1 MNLLWWYIIIA
12 LGGALLV
19 WSFAL
24 FVLVRKKRR
33 SNVGSGLNLALFLV
47 TVPEPRIEQGS
58 QEEQLKNFIAHME
71 QFLAG
76 LATIRRSGVGARLLG
91 HPTFALEIAA
101 HNKGDDV
108 FFYVAFPRIY
118 ATVLRN
124 QLHGAFPDAHIEQ
137 VPDYNIFH
145 PAGASAMAV
154 LRQADSPLIPA
165 KTYRTLAA
173 DPLETITSAFSKLKG
188 VGEGAAIQIVL
199 RVPVKN
205 PASRFRNVIMMLRE
219 GKSRSSAFGKK
230 TIAKEIASLLS
241 FSQKTDPAGRQ
252 PAIDDA
258 AIKLLEEKSAK
269 LLFECNVRLV
279 SSGETGESADRILRE
294 LEAAFLQFQN
304 PDGNLFK
311 PRELRGRAFYKG
323 IEAFSF
329 RLFDEHYTMLLNVEE
344 LASMYHL
351 PFSRKSAPMVRMLK
365 AKEATPPPNLPRDGI
380 VIGKSAFRG
389 ESQIIRIAKEDRMR
403 HLYMVGQTGTGKST
417 LLENIIIQDIRNG
430 EGVAVLDPHGEL
442 IEKILPLIPK
452 ERVEDVIHFNP
463 GDTAYPMG
471 LNMLEYDPRYPE
483 YKSLVINELLEIF
496 NKLFNMSIAGGPQFE
511 QYFRNAAALVMEDPE
526 SGSTALE
533 IRRIFSDKAFRDYK
547 LSRCKNIVVS
557 TFWREIAEKST
568 GEQSLANMTAYVVS
582 KFDVFLSND
591 IMRPIILQQ
600 HSAFNF
606 REAMDTKKILFVNLA
621 KGKLGEINSNLIGLI
636 VVGKILI
643 SALSRTDVPEHER
656 GDFYL
661 TIDEFQNVTTKSI
674 STILSE
680 ARKYRLGMTVAH
692 QFLAQLEEE
701 IKKSVF
707 GNVGS
712 ILAFRVGA
720 DDAEYL
726 EKIFAPVFS
735 AHDLTNIDNA
745 NAYFKPLIHGLTVK
759 PFNIKT
765 FPRETGD
772 PLWAESIKQ
781 ISRLKYA
788 RPREEVEKE
797 IHERYSAL

>member
-1 MNLLWWYIIIA
+1 MNFLWWYIVIT
-12 LGGALLV
+12 LCGALLIWAV
-19 WSFAL
+19 AL
-24 FVLVRKKRR
+24 VVLVRKKRK
-33 SNVGSGLNLALFLV
+33 SNVGAGLHLTLFAV
-47 TVPEPRIEQGS
+47 TVPEARVEQGS
-58 QEEQLKNFIAHME
+58 PEEQRKNFIAHME
-71 QFLAG
+71 QFLSG
-76 LATIRRSGVGARLLG
+76 LATIRRSGAGARFLG
-91 HPTFALEIAA
+91 HPMFALEIAS
-101 HNKGDDV
+101 HNKGSDV
-108 FFYVAFPRIY
+108 FFYVAFPRVY
-118 ATVLRN
+118 ASVLRS

-145 PAGASAMAV
+145 PEGASAVGV
-154 LRQADSPLIPA
+154 LRQSDSQLLPC

-173 DPLETITSAFSKLKG
+173 DPLETITSSFSKLKEA
-188 VGEGAAIQIVL
+188 GEGAAIQIVL
-199 RVPVKN
+199 RVPASN
-205 PASRFRNVIMMLRE
+205 PVSRFRNVIAALKE
-219 GKSRSSAFGKK
+219 GKPRASAFGTK
-230 TIAKEIASLLS
+230 TFTREAASLLS
-241 FSQKTDPAGRQ
+241 LSKKTDAGKKPQ
-252 PAIDDA
+252 TVDDT

-269 LLFECNVRLV
+269 VFFECNVRLV
-279 SSGETGESADRILRE
+279 ASGETMEAANRVLRE

-304 PDGNLFK
+304 PDGNSFK
-311 PRELRGRAFYKG
+311 SKELRGKAFYKG

-329 RLFDEHYTMLLNVEE
+329 RLFDEKYAMLLNVEE
-344 LASMYHL
+344 LTSIYHF
-351 PFSRKSAPMVRMLK
+351 PFSHHATPTLRMLK
-365 AKEATPPPNLPRDGI
+365 AKEAPPPSYLPSEG
-380 VIGKSAFRG
+380 VMIGKSEFRG
-389 ESQIIRIAKEDRMR
+389 ESHPVRVTREDRMR
-403 HLYMVGQTGTGKST
+403 HLYIVGQTGTGKST

-430 EGVAVLDPHGEL
+430 EGAAVLDPHGEL

-452 ERVEDVIHFNP
+452 ERAEDVIHFNL

-526 SGSTALE
+526 SGNTVLE

-591 IMRPIILQQ
+591 IMRPIILQRR
-600 HSAFNF
+600 SAFNF
-606 REAMDTKKILFVNLA
+606 REVMDTKKILLVNLA
-621 KGKLGEINSNLIGLI
+621 KGKLGDINANLIGLI

-656 GDFYL
+656 KDFYL

-674 STILSE
+674 SSILSE
-680 ARKYRLGMTVAH
+680 ARKYRLSLTIAH

-712 ILAFRVGA
+712 ILAYRVGA

-726 EKIFAPVFS
+726 EKIFSPVFS
-735 AHDLTNIDNA
+735 AQDLANIDNF
-745 NAYFKPLIHGLTVK
+745 NAYLKPLINGLTVK
-759 PFNIKT
+759 PFNIKA

-772 PLWAESIKQ
+772 TAWAESIKQ
-781 ISRLKYA
+781 LSRLKYA

-797 IHERYSAL
+797 IHDRYSAL